1 MKEKNRRLGLR
12 LYFFLFVMLE
22 LIGTVALAV
31 LIVTIID
38 LAFVGRLS
46 SWGFALVLLFS
57 IAIGA
62 AATGVLSFVFFG
74 PITRLSRAM
83 RSVAAGHID
92 TRIEEQSRIR
102 EMQEL
107 YENFNLMTRELS
119 ATEILQT
126 DFVAN
131 VSHEFKTPITAIE
144 GYAMLLQGSTSVS
157 AEQETYVER
166 ILFNTR
172 RISALVGNILLL
184 SKLENKA
191 IGPELSRFRID
202 EQVRQSIVLLE
213 PKWTEKDVD
222 FDVELDEIDFTGYES
237 LLPHVWTNLISN
249 AIKFGP
255 AGGLVR
261 VRLRSCETGVVFTVE
276 DEGSGIPD
284 AARQHIFDKFYQS
297 DSSHREEGNGLGLT
311 LVRRI
316 VDASGGSVSVEN
328 IASRGCRFTVLLPNV
343 NKN

>member
-1 MKEKNRRLGLR
+1 MRERKRLGLR

-31 LIVTIID
+31 LIVALID
-38 LAFVGRLS
+38 FLFGGRLS

-83 RSVAAGHID
+83 RSVAAGRID

-131 VSHEFKTPITAIE
+131 VSHEFKTPINAIE
-144 GYAMLLQGSTSVS
+144 GYAMLLQDSADVS
-157 AEQETYVER
+157 PEQETYVER

-202 EQVRQSIVLLE
+202 EQVRQSILLLE
-213 PKWTEKDVD
+213 PKWTEKRVE
-222 FDVELDEIDFTGYES
+222 FDVELEELEFTGYES
-237 LLPHVWTNLISN
+237 LLAHVWTNIISN
-249 AIKFGP
+249 AVKFGP
-255 AGGLVR
+255 EEGLVR
-261 VRLRSCETGVVFTVE
+261 VRLRRCETGISFTVE
-276 DEGSGIPD
+276 DEGDGIPEG
-284 AARQHIFDKFYQS
+284 ARQHIFDKFYQS

-316 VDASGGSVSVEN
+316 VDASGGSVAAEN
-328 IASRGCRFTVLLPNV
+328 LAPHGCRFTVLLPNI
-343 NKN
+343 NKS

>member
-1 MKEKNRRLGLR
+1 MKEKKRRLGLR

-31 LIVTIID
+31 LIVALID
-38 LAFVGRLS
+38 FSFDGGLT
-46 SWGFALVLLFS
+46 SWVFLLVLLFS
-57 IAIGA
+57 AASGA
-62 AATGVLSFVFFG
+62 AATGILSFVFFG

-83 RSVAAGHID
+83 RSVAAGRID

-126 DFVAN
+126 DFVTN
-131 VSHEFKTPITAIE
+131 VSHEFKTPINAIE
-144 GYAMLLQGSTSVS
+144 GYAMLLQGSAGVT

-172 RISALVGNILLL
+172 RISTLVGNILLL

-191 IGPELSRFRID
+191 IGPELSRFRLD
-202 EQVRQSIVLLE
+202 EQVRQSILLLE
-213 PKWTEKDVD
+213 PKWTEKRVE
-222 FDVELDEIDFTGYES
+222 FDVELEELEFAGFES
-237 LLPHVWTNLISN
+237 LLAHVWTNLLSN

-255 AGGLVR
+255 GGGLIR
-261 VRLRSCETGVVFTVE
+261 VRLRRCETGVVFTVE

-316 VDASGGSVSVEN
+316 VDASGGSVTAEN
-328 IASRGCRFTVLLPNV
+328 LAPRGCRFTVLLPNI
-343 NKN
+343 NKS

>member
-1 MKEKNRRLGLR
+1 MKQKKRRIGLR

-31 LIVTIID
+31 LIVALID
-38 LAFVGRLS
+38 FSFDGGLT
-46 SWGFALVLLFS
+46 SWVFLLVLLFS
-57 IAIGA
+57 AAIGA
-62 AATGVLSFVFFG
+62 AATGILSFVFFG

-83 RSVAAGHID
+83 RSVAAGNID
-92 TRIEEQSRIR
+92 TRIEEKSRIR

-131 VSHEFKTPITAIE
+131 VSHEFKTPINAIE
-144 GYAMLLQGSTSVS
+144 GYAMLLQGSAGVTD
-157 AEQETYVER
+157 EQETYVER

-172 RISALVGNILLL
+172 RISTLVGNILLL

-191 IGPELSRFRID
+191 IGPQTTRFRLD
-202 EQVRQSIVLLE
+202 EQVRQSILLLE
-213 PKWTEKDVD
+213 PKWTQRRVD
-222 FDVELDEIDFTGYES
+222 FDVDMEELEFTGYES
-237 LLPHVWTNLISN
+237 LLAHVWTNLLSN

-255 AGGLVR
+255 EDGLVR
-261 VRLRSCETGVVFTVE
+261 VRLRRCDTGVVFTVE

-316 VDASGGSVSVEN
+316 VDASGGSVTAEN
-328 IASRGCRFTVLLPNV
+328 LAPRGCRFTVLLPIV
-343 NKN
+343 NKC